1 MNDEG
6 CGGWSFFNPF
16 CQAEQGVKALVGD
29 AIENMANA
37 VMEAYGKA
45 IASLGT
51 VWVHIGTPNLTG
63 SGGSSSIAAG
73 SSAPN
78 SENLTRVLG
87 YVTWISLAVAVL
99 SLFILGAMI
108 ATRMRAGEGIAA
120 VGRIGLVL
128 CAVVLISGASA
139 LVSGLMPSGPRN
151 AGGAVAFLQSGLW
164 WYMGALA
171 VLSVIVGGARM
182 VWEQRAEPG
191 RETVK
196 GLLTLVVVAG
206 AGVTIV
212 GLLVAAADSFSVWL
226 INESLNCDV
235 AAAGSACFGENML
248 VLLALTS
255 NPAAGGLGALL
266 IIILG
271 LIAVLAAAF
280 QIVLMVARGGML
292 VILTG
297 ILPLSASFTNTEMGK
312 GWFRKCIGWLVAF
325 ILYKPA
331 AAIIYAA
338 AFQLVG
344 TDVFTDDGTG
354 LLAVLTGLML
364 MVIALFAMPALM
376 RFVTP
381 MVGAMAGG
389 AAGGAMAVG
398 ALAALPSG
406 AAAIGRLASGSG
418 SSGSPGSAGGSGQTG
433 QPGGAGPTG
442 NQTSGGGNHGPGGAQ
457 NGAPQQGGAQ
467 TSGAAAQG
475 SGAASAGGAGAGAG
489 AGGGAAAS
497 GAAAG
502 GGAAAAGAAAGPVGI
517 AAGAALDVAKKAG
530 QAAAGA
536 ARQLGQES
544 TGEGGGPDGSR

>member
-1 MNDEG
+1 MA
-6 CGGWSFFNPF
+6 CSPINPLE
-16 CQAEQGVKALVGD
+16 CVGDGVSAVVGD

-63 SGGSSSIAAG
+63 SGGSSSISAG

-78 SENLTRVLG
+78 AENLTRVLG

-99 SLFILGAMI
+99 SLFVLGAMI

-139 LVSGLMPSGPRN
+139 LVSGLLPSGPQT

-171 VLSVIVGGARM
+171 VFSVIAGGVRM

-191 RETVK
+191 RETLK
-196 GLLTLVVVAG
+196 SLLTLVVVAG

-226 INESLNCDV
+226 INESLGCDV
-235 AAAGSACFGENML
+235 TVAGSACFGENML
-248 VLLALTS
+248 ALLALTT
-255 NPAAGGLGALL
+255 NPAAGGLGSLL

-271 LIAVLAAAF
+271 LLAILAAVF

-292 VILTG
+292 VILAG

-312 GWFRKCIGWLVAF
+312 AWFKKCIAWLVAF

-331 AAIIYAA
+331 AAIVYAA

-344 TDVFTDDGTG
+344 TDVFSDDGTG

-364 MVIALFAMPALM
+364 MVIALFALPALM

-389 AAGGAMAVG
+389 AAGGVMAAG
-398 ALAALPSG
+398 ALAALPTG
-406 AAAIGRLASGSG
+406 AAGIGRLASGGG
-418 SSGSPGSAGGSGQTG
+418 SSDSGSAGGAGPTG

-442 NQTSGGGNHGPGGAQ
+442 NQTSASGNHGPGGAQ
-457 NGAPQQGGAQ
+457 NGAPQQGGSAAGQ
-467 TSGAAAQG
+467 TAGAASQG
-475 SGAASAGGAGAGAG
+475 SGGVTAGGAGAGAG

-497 GAAAG
+497 G
-502 GGAAAAGAAAGPVGI
+502 GGAAAAGAAGGPVGI
-517 AAGAALDVAKKAG
+517 AAGAALDVAKTAG